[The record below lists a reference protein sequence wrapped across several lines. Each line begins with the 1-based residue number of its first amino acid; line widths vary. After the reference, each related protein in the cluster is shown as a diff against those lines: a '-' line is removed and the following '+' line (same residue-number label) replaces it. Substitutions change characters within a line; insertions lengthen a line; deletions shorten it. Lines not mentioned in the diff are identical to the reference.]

1 MMKIN
6 FNASLPDIQ
15 SALSVGGTGARLKL
29 DVPETDLAE
38 IIKMVMVKGKLLRVT
53 VEVEDDG

>member
-1 MMKIN
+1 MKIN
-6 FNASLPDIQ
+6 FSASLPDIQ

>member
-38 IIKMVMVKGKLLRVT
+38 VIKMVMVKGKLLRVT
-53 VEVEDDG
+53 VEVEDE